1 VEEAVARYIGPVC
14 RLCRRE
20 GEKLFLKGARC
31 MSPKCA
37 VERRNYPPGQHGKDT
52 QFRRGRSSDYSTQL
66 REKQK
71 ARRIYGILER
81 QFRRYFAKAVKTPGL
96 TGATLLMLLETRL
109 DNVIYR
115 LGLASSRA
123 HARQL
128 VQHGHFDVN
137 GIRTNI
143 PSYAVH
149 PNDEITLHGSSK
161 NLKYFREIRAYMDDN
176 SMTVP
181 EWLSVNAD
189 SNGVSARVHRLPE
202 RRDIVLPINEQL
214 IVEYYSR

>member
-1 VEEAVARYIGPVC
+1 MARHIGPVC
-14 RLCRRE
+14 KLCRRE

-37 VERRNYPPGQHGKDT
+37 VERRSYPPGQHGKDT

-81 QFRRYFAKAVKTPGL
+81 QFARYFKEAQRRPGL
-96 TGATLLMLLETRL
+96 TGSNLLGLLETRL
-109 DNVIYR
+109 DNVVYR
-115 LGLASSRA
+115 LGLADSRPQ
-123 HARQL
+123 ARQL

-137 GIRTNI
+137 GIRTDI
-143 PSYAVH
+143 PSYNVRAGDQITVH
-149 PNDEITLHGSSK
+149 GGSR
-161 NLKYFREIRAYMDDN
+161 NIKYFREIRAYLEDRPKPPD
-176 SMTVP
+176 
-181 EWLSVNAD
+181 WLTIDVTANELAAK
-189 SNGVSARVHRLPE
+189 VQRLPE
-202 RRDIVLPINEQL
+202 RRDINLPLNEQL